1 MGDVAAPA
9 DTTDTA
15 DQAAPAPSAKSDSAA
30 SADTADDYEAPAV
43 TAMGDYAGPSTTT
56 TTADEAET
64 TTTAPTAT
72 ADEAAPA
79 DDYEAPAMTPMGDY
93 AGPSTPAVDDSDFT
107 IGPSSPSS
115 REQQDAPETMDPS
128 HAPTQSTNRTTT
140 TSSEEDEATDEAP
153 AYTPMGDLGLPG
165 PEASYAPHV
174 DDPELDAPYGPA
186 MQQYGPAYDPS
197 DPVSDE
203 APTYTPMGDL
213 ALPGTETHT
222 PAPTTEEESTG
233 LIQTVEPTGWE
244 VKGTAAFGPLG
255 GTVAFARDDENTALT
270 FGPAEGF
277 GLFGS
282 CGEARAPAETS
293 MQMSGR
299 LGLGVASGEVTAGSA
314 GITGKVSGNVG
325 ALNQG
330 INQQVSQ
337 SLSLNR
343 DGLQTMQTEGV
354 SAGWVSSA
362 GAVVT
367 QTVTISVS
375 NDTLDMVGG
384 WIGLGP
390 EARPSDSTGGGG
402 AW

>member
-1 MGDVAAPA
+1 
-9 DTTDTA
+9 
-15 DQAAPAPSAKSDSAA
+15 
-30 SADTADDYEAPAV
+30 
-43 TAMGDYAGPSTTT
+43 
-56 TTADEAET
+56 
-64 TTTAPTAT
+64 
-72 ADEAAPA
+72 
-79 DDYEAPAMTPMGDY
+79 MTPMGDY

-115 REQQDAPETMDPS
+115 QETSDDSDFTIGPSSPSSREQQDAPETMDPTN
-128 HAPTQSTNRTTT
+128 APAQNTNRTTT

-153 AYTPMGDLGLPG
+153 SYTPMGDVGMPG
-165 PEASYAPHV
+165 PEASLAPHV
-174 DDPELDAPYGPA
+174 DDPALDAPYDPP

-203 APTYTPMGDL
+203 VPTYTPMGDL

-255 GTVAFARDDENTALT
+255 GTLAFARDDQNTALT

-282 CGEARAPAETS
+282 FGEARAPSETS

-325 ALNQG
+325 ALNPG

-354 SAGWVSSA
+354 SAGYVSSV

-375 NDTLDMVGG
+375 NDTLDMIGG
-384 WIGLGP
+384 MIGLGP